1 MEAVR
6 MVLVTLTLVLT
17 AVVVLAMM
25 THAGAWIRRHRVG
38 QEVEVAAAP
47 VGGRRARRQ
56 RG

>member
-17 AVVVLAMM
+17 AVLVLALVA
-25 THAGAWIRRHRVG
+25 HAGAWIRRHRVG
-38 QEVEVAAAP
+38 QADVAAAP
-47 VGGRRARRQ
+47 VGGRAVRGQ

>member
-17 AVVVLAMM
+17 AVLVLALVA
-25 THAGAWIRRHRVG
+25 HAGAGIRRHRVG
-38 QEVEVAAAP
+38 QADVAAP
-47 VGGRRARRQ
+47 VGGRAVRGQ